1 MNDDTIIGE
10 SGAGEDRTVST
21 SPVSTRDRID
31 GAALSLFAE
40 KGVDQTTTKD
50 IAHSAGVAEGTLYR
64 HYASKDAMVRDL
76 FILHY
81 GRMAEE
87 LDRLQAVQSGLNA
100 KMTAM
105 IGAFCALFET
115 DPAVFRFLFL
125 VQHGQLG
132 RLPENLRTPVLVVRG
147 VIEAA
152 IRNGEIPDQDPT
164 LSTAMVFGLVTQP
177 AVFKIYND
185 LPAPMT
191 DMAPRLARACMHALN
206 V

>member
-1 MNDDTIIGE
+1 MNDDAMIGE
-10 SGAGEDRTVST
+10 TGAGEDMAVST

-31 GAALSLFAE
+31 AAALSLFAE

-50 IAHSAGVAEGTLYR
+50 IAQGARVAEGTLYR
-64 HYASKDAMVRDL
+64 HYASKDAMVQDL
-76 FILHY
+76 FIRHY
-81 GRMAEE
+81 GHMAEE
-87 LDRLQAVQSGLNA
+87 LDRLQAARSGLNA

-132 RLPENLRTPVLVVRG
+132 RLPKDLRTPVIVVRDA
-147 VIEAA
+147 IDAA
-152 IRNGEIPDQDPT
+152 IGNGEIPDQDSM

-191 DMAPRLARACMHALN
+191 DMAPRLARACMHVLN
-206 V
+206 A